1 MSLWRG
7 TEAGWGD
14 SPRPRHP
21 HAHST
26 KRPVPLQPD
35 DAAVMEALSDPQLHR
50 QVGHRPAGVAADEVG
65 QLLQDLR
72 VQDVGG
78 ALVEGRQLGRI
89 VLEVDQGIGLR
100 VQLEESE
107 QPGPRRKIWK

>member
-1 MSLWRG
+1 
-7 TEAGWGD
+7 
-14 SPRPRHP
+14 
-21 HAHST
+21 
-26 KRPVPLQPD
+26 
-35 DAAVMEALSDPQLHR
+35 MEALSDPQLHR
-50 QVGHRPAGVAADEVG
+50 QVGHRPAGVAADQVG